1 MVTNKRGIEALVATV
16 LLVLITIAAVG
27 IIWGAV
33 MPLIKSNIQSSQ
45 KCFDADIEVK
55 QGGYTCFDSIGN
67 MVKVQVGRGEK
78 ATDLSDIQ
86 IQLSSGGTSKSIRV
100 TNETVLPLNTIP
112 GANEEVA
119 YTLGTLGL
127 GDINTVSISAIIKI
141 GNTELMCPATQP
153 VALDICG

>member
-1 MVTNKRGIEALVATV
+1 MVKTKRGIEALVATV

-55 QGGYTCFDSIGN
+55 QGGYTCYYVYDN
-67 MVKVQVGRGEK
+67 TVKVQIARGEK

-100 TNETVLPLNTIP
+100 TNETVAPNDIP
-112 GANEEVA
+112 GANEEIA

-127 GDINTVSISAIIKI
+127 TDVNSVSISAIITVGKSTI
-141 GNTELMCPATQP
+141 MCPATQP